1 MTVYLVTDPDS
12 GRKVKLTGD
21 SPPSEDELEEI
32 FLSLE
37 NKSNTEQLRLSTINQ
52 ANLDSLLPTQNL
64 SFEQEQKKES
74 GPVMG
79 ALEAGASMVSGA
91 VAEPVAGIAGVLQSL
106 NPMAD
111 AGAGAEAVSSVRNA
125 LTFEPPSTAGK
136 EALASVGETLEPLT
150 SAFSRAED
158 FLGENTLDIT
168 GSPALAAAAKTLPT
182 AILEAVGLG
191 TARKVVRSK
200 QKASFI
206 DDLEE
211 SAPTVVDL
219 ERTSRAIYKEIE
231 DLGGEVDPISFRGL
245 VSQSMN
251 SAKKA
256 GASRRTTP
264 MAFGVIQDLSDV
276 MARRTPVSIDEILDI
291 RTSANLVARNKMDP
305 AQQGPALAIV
315 DEIDNFLDQPDSDLF
330 NLPEGSPNIAKR
342 HKAAR
347 ELWGRAKR
355 SSMIDDAMDEARN
368 QASGFEN
375 GIRIAFRKIVN
386 NPKKR
391 KFFKKGEIDQMRLV
405 VQGSTEANIAK
416 LLGRFSPM
424 EGQSI
429 NALNSAVGAGA
440 SYSIFGPSGVLILP
454 AIGLV
459 SRKLAQKLTA
469 QNAKFANL
477 IIRAGS
483 DGVEITKAYLNNVK
497 KADRSA
503 TELSQLLMRQDIDVS
518 KVAKMKGMA
527 LVKDALDLRRKN
539 IVELSTVA
547 ALEIPPEETD

>member
-1 MTVYLVTDPDS
+1 
-12 GRKVKLTGD
+12 
-21 SPPSEDELEEI
+21 
-32 FLSLE
+32 
-37 NKSNTEQLRLSTINQ
+37 
-52 ANLDSLLPTQNL
+52 
-64 SFEQEQKKES
+64 
-74 GPVMG
+74 
-79 ALEAGASMVSGA
+79 
-91 VAEPVAGIAGVLQSL
+91 
-106 NPMAD
+106 
-111 AGAGAEAVSSVRNA
+111 
-125 LTFEPPSTAGK
+125 
-136 EALASVGETLEPLT
+136 
-150 SAFSRAED
+150 
-158 FLGENTLDIT
+158 
-168 GSPALAAAAKTLPT
+168 
-182 AILEAVGLG
+182 
-191 TARKVVRSK
+191 
-200 QKASFI
+200 
-206 DDLEE
+206 
-211 SAPTVVDL
+211 
-219 ERTSRAIYKEIE
+219 
-231 DLGGEVDPISFRGL
+231 
-245 VSQSMN
+245 
-251 SAKKA
+251 
-256 GASRRTTP
+256 
-264 MAFGVIQDLSDV
+264 
-276 MARRTPVSIDEILDI
+276 
-291 RTSANLVARNKMDP
+291 
-305 AQQGPALAIV
+305 
-315 DEIDNFLDQPDSDLF
+315 
-330 NLPEGSPNIAKR
+330 
-342 HKAAR
+342 
-347 ELWGRAKR
+347 
-355 SSMIDDAMDEARN
+355 MIDDAMDEARN